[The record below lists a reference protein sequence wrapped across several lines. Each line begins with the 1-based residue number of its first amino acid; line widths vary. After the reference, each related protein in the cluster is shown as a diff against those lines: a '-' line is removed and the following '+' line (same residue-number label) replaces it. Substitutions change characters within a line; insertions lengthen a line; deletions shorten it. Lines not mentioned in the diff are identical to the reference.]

1 MYVEADVNPDAE
13 RIMTMEDD
21 EPSEPVAEPS
31 DPFAAAAAEHEE
43 IPLLEN
49 EMDDLGDLP
58 LAGQVDDAIIDLV
71 IFGNLITEKLST
83 IKARLDNA
91 MARKVQLESELVQ
104 EKRARLDECR
114 VLRAQS
120 TGVMSSNQTVASGEG
135 EVK

>member
-58 LAGQVDDAIIDLV
+58 LAGQVDDAIIDLE

-91 MARKVQLESELVQ
+91 MARKVQLESEMVQ

-114 VLRAQS
+114 GLRAQS
-120 TGVMSSNQTVASGEG
+120 IGVMSSNQTVASGEG

>member
-58 LAGQVDDAIIDLV
+58 LAGDPDL
-71 IFGNLITEKLST
+71 E
-83 IKARLDNA
+83 
-91 MARKVQLESELVQ
+91 QLEQVKKDSGPVP
-104 EKRARLDECR
+104 RAKWDSDSTEEHHFIRSAPSK
-114 VLRAQS
+114 VKAFSQKTLRIS
-120 TGVMSSNQTVASGEG
+120 TVRISPTPL
-135 EVK
+135 